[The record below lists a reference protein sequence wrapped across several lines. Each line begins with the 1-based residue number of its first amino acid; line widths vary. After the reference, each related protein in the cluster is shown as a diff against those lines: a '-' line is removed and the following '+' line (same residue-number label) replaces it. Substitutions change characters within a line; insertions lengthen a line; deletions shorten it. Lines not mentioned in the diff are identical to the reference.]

1 MASDGVTWK
10 QVGVVVSVLG
20 LLGGGW
26 MTSMHAEVRG
36 IKDEQHKDRQQA
48 NTQGA
53 SIKVIEEK
61 VRRLEQD
68 TSEIKSEQKETNRK
82 LDELLRR
89 TR

>member
-1 MASDGVTWK
+1 VANDSVTWK

-36 IKDEQHKDRQQA
+36 IKADQVTDRNQS

-53 SIKVIEEK
+53 SIRVIEEK
-61 VRRLEQD
+61 VRRTETDVQ
-68 TSEIKSEQKETNRK
+68 EIKQDQREMNRK